1 MTCVIGTKAMASS
14 LSGEKLAA
22 TAAPAIVI
30 IPSAA
35 TAEDLIAGLKADSS
49 APSIEGTSPEQV
61 DASDLTREQWM
72 KVL

>member
-1 MTCVIGTKAMASS
+1 MTCVIDTEAMASS
-14 LSGEKLAA
+14 VLGEKPAA
-22 TAAPAIVI
+22 TAAPAVVI

-35 TAEDLIAGLKADSS
+35 TAGDLIAGLKADSS
-49 APSIEGTSPEQV
+49 PAVIEGTPPEQV